1 MVKKKVAD
9 FNSFVC
15 FDFETT
21 GLSAESR
28 IIEIGAVKVK
38 DGYMVSRYSSLVDPG
53 VMIDPMIT
61 NITGIT
67 NEMVAGKPTI
77 DQLIPSFYE
86 YTEGLTL
93 VAHNAPFDCRFL
105 ERDALALG
113 YHFDH
118 DVFDTLSFARK
129 VLPKQP
135 TYKLTALTELFGI
148 SQHDAHRA
156 WCDAEATARLY
167 MYLKAKAQ
175 KEKNDEV

>member
-1 MVKKKVAD
+1 MVKKKAAD

-21 GLSAESR
+21 GLSADSK
-28 IIEIGAVKVK
+28 IIEIGAVKVE
-38 DGYMVSRYSSLVDPG
+38 DGYMVSRYSSLVDPK
-53 VMIDPMIT
+53 VMIEPMIT
-61 NITGIT
+61 SITGIT

-77 DQLIPSFYE
+77 EQLIPSFYE
-86 YTEGLTL
+86 YTKGFTL

-105 ERDALALG
+105 ERDAIAAG

-118 DVFDTLSFARK
+118 DVFDTLSFARR

-135 TYKLTALTELFGI
+135 TYKLNALTALFGI
-148 SQHDAHRA
+148 PLNDAHRA

-167 MYLKAKAQ
+167 MYLKVQ
-175 KEKNDEV
+175 NNIEEK